1 MNVKCFLCKRR
12 LFFHWVLNQK
22 LSDDIIEQIIKIL
35 VPEKDYLK
43 KINDE
48 IKIRFISIKNI
59 ANIYEESWNLVNYG
73 PNVNSIDSWRI
84 MRKNPIDIIRNKS
97 LFYYKQNDLLPFIKD
112 HGLDCNCYQCV
123 NKIDYPRNIYLYS
136 KSINKSRGDNSRL
149 ENEWLFFIYT
159 LLKSTYSK
167 ENINTYG
174 FTSRYDYIT
183 LKKKPYEIYSLYIPL
198 IKDKNICIQINRI
211 WKKHLLIT

>member
-1 MNVKCFLCKRR
+1 MLDDCFLCKRR

-35 VPEKDYLK
+35 VPDKDYLK

-48 IKIRFISIKNI
+48 IKSRFTSIKNI
-59 ANIYEESWNLVNYG
+59 LNIYSESWTVVNYSN
-73 PNVNSIDSWRI
+73 NVTSIDSWRN
-84 MRKNPIDIIRNKS
+84 MMKNPMDIIRTKS
-97 LFYYKQNDLLPFIKD
+97 IFYYRQNDLLPFIKD
-112 HGLDCNCYQCV
+112 HSLDCDCYQCV
-123 NKIDYPRNIYLYS
+123 NIIDYPRNIYLYS

-149 ENEWLFFIYT
+149 ENEWVFFIYT
-159 LLKSTYSK
+159 LLQSMYSK

-174 FTSRYDYIT
+174 FTSRYDYLK
-183 LKKKPYEIYSLYIPL
+183 LKKKPYRIYSLYIPL